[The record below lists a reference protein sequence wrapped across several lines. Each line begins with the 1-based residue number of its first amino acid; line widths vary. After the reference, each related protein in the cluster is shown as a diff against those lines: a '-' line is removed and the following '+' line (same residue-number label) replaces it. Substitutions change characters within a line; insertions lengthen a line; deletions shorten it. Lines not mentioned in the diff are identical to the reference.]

1 MKRYTTDTK
10 DTCWPDCLAC
20 ILEVRPEKV
29 PNFVKLYGH
38 DYMNYTRLWLEE
50 NFKKGLVYIPAGM
63 FMETARMR
71 NNPPMGP
78 SGHSIAHLAMVTP
91 LAMHVAIAFNG
102 GVIWDNGDSR
112 EMEYRH
118 IEGYFVIYDLEAP
131 KAKWMAGRLK
141 KPVVNKQKTRK
152 KKSK

>member
-1 MKRYTTDTK
+1 MKRYTTNTK

-38 DYMNYTRLWLEE
+38 DYMNYSRGWLGE

-63 FMETARMR
+63 FMETGRMR
-71 NNPPMGP
+71 NNGP
-78 SGHSIAHLAMVTP
+78 IGPAGFSIAYLGMVTAE
-91 LAMHVAIAFNG
+91 AMHVAIAFNG
-102 GVIWDNGDSR
+102 GLIWDGGDSR
-112 EMEYRH
+112 EMEYKH

-131 KAKWMAGRLK
+131 KAKWIK
-141 KPVVNKQKTRK
+141 KPKKQCRKTRK
-152 KKSK
+152 TKSK